1 MKLFVVFIILFTIY
15 LVFKPSLIENLPDE
29 TQFFL
34 CEDIQTPGFT
44 NYKTRS
50 NILQPPQQ
58 GFITSLI
65 ENTGESHDYSHYYTP
80 PHCGSKYMFRNDYF
94 PEDTVV
100 DSEDTFQH
108 LINPMDKHP
117 APDYDKTILY
127 EDTDIINTFTQHH
140 DEVNKEE
147 IMNRSNLSE

>member
-1 MKLFVVFIILFTIY
+1 
-15 LVFKPSLIENLPDE
+15 
-29 TQFFL
+29 
-34 CEDIQTPGFT
+34 
-44 NYKTRS
+44 
-50 NILQPPQQ
+50 
-58 GFITSLI
+58 
-65 ENTGESHDYSHYYTP
+65 
-80 PHCGSKYMFRNDYF
+80 MFRNDYF

-147 IMNRSNLSE
+147 IMNRSNLFE